1 MSSELSVLLLE
12 DDQVTAELERRA
24 LTRAG
29 FTVGSASTVAASTTL
44 LRERPFDVIITDY
57 GLPDGEPWPLIQA
70 ANQQIPR
77 VPVIL
82 VTAMG
87 SEKVAAE
94 ALHRGVHEY
103 VKKADGF
110 WSQLP
115 AAVQRVVSAAA
126 AQRTLQMSD
135 KLFQLIA
142 GNLSDIIIAANLH
155 GEITY
160 ISPACH
166 LILGYEPLGLK
177 ALLSADLVHPDD
189 RYLIPT
195 ALENMRLHGQTTVS
209 YRCRTRSGGYRWIES
224 NLNSLSQSGAEIP
237 ELIVISRD
245 VTERKDAEIEI
256 TKLNSTLEGRL
267 ADLQRAGEA
276 LVVARNRAEDAN
288 RAKSDFLAAMS
299 HEIRT
304 PMNAILGMSDLLRET
319 ELDTVQGEY
328 VDRCRRA
335 GASLL
340 TLINDILDLSK
351 IESGRFDLEK
361 IPFDLEDLVEG
372 TVEMMA
378 SRAHLK
384 GVGLFATIA
393 PDAPLSLIGD
403 PTRLQQ
409 VIINLL
415 GNAVKFTHR
424 GEIILN
430 VSYEPNG
437 DDAHFRFQVSD
448 TGIGIPSE
456 KLETIFEDFTQADS
470 STTRRYGGTGLGL
483 GIARRLVECMGGFL
497 TVSSVVDRG
506 STFTFDAIFSI
517 DPAPVPVP
525 LPKNAQDLIGQ
536 PVLIVDD
543 NHTNRMIL
551 SSMCSG
557 WGMIPAEAESAAE
570 AEAAVESANST
581 GRPFALAILDI
592 LMPEVG
598 GFDTL
603 RQIRRIDLQ
612 LPVIMMTS
620 NNQPGDATKARSL
633 GASAFATKPIRRNEL
648 LRLLTAAIVPAR
660 EGPGAAPSAM
670 RSAAANVQAAAR
682 RMDILIAEDSE
693 DNRFLLKAYLGSRK
707 YDVKFVEN
715 GLDALNTFQARKF
728 DLVLMDILMPVMD
741 GLTATKLM
749 RSFEKQN
756 NRPPTPILALTANAL
771 LGHADES
778 RMAGCDLHLSKP
790 ISKEQLVEVVDNF
803 LQPRPS
809 ALRMQ

>member
-1 MSSELSVLLLE
+1 MDPELTVLLLE
-12 DDQVTAELERRA
+12 DDLVTAELERRA
-24 LTRAG
+24 MTRAG
-29 FTVGSASTVAASTTL
+29 LTVRAASTVASATKL
-44 LRERPFDVIITDY
+44 LREGPFDAVVSDY
-57 GLPDGEPWPLIQA
+57 NLPDGEPWPLLQA

-82 VTAMG
+82 VTSMG

-94 ALHRGVHEY
+94 ALHRGVHDY

-110 WSQLP
+110 WSELP
-115 AAVQRVVSAAA
+115 AAVRRVVRAAA

-142 GNLSDIIIAANLH
+142 GNLSDIIIAANLR

-166 LILGYEPLGLK
+166 LILGYEPHELK
-177 ALLSADLVHPDD
+177 ALLNLNLVHPDD
-189 RYLIPT
+189 HELMT
-195 ALENMRLHGQTTVS
+195 NALKATRLHGQSTATF
-209 YRCRTRSGGYRWIES
+209 RCRTRNGEYRWIES
-224 NLNSLSQSGAEIP
+224 NLNSLSQPSAEIP

-245 VTERKDAEIEI
+245 VTDRKNAEIEI
-256 TKLNSTLEGRL
+256 TKLNTTLEGRL
-267 ADLQRAGEA
+267 SDLQRAGEA
-276 LVVARNRAEDAN
+276 LVAARQHAENAS

-319 ELDTVQGEY
+319 ELDMVQGEY

-351 IESGRFDLEK
+351 IESGRFDLEQ
-361 IPFDLEDLVEG
+361 IPFDLEDVVED

-393 PDAPLSLIGD
+393 PDTPLKLIGD

-409 VIINLL
+409 VLVNLL
-415 GNAVKFTHR
+415 GNAVKFTQR
-424 GEIILN
+424 GEIVLN
-430 VSYEPNG
+430 VQPGNSHSS
-437 DDAHFRFQVSD
+437 AVHLRFEVSD
-448 TGIGIPSE
+448 TGIGIPTD
-456 KLETIFEDFTQADS
+456 KLDAIFEDFTQADS
-470 STTRRYGGTGLGL
+470 STTRRFGGTGLGL
-483 GIARRLVECMGGFL
+483 GIARRLVECMGGSL
-497 TVSSVVDRG
+497 TVSSIVDEG
-506 STFTFDAIFSI
+506 STFTFDAHLLI
-517 DPAPVPVP
+517 DPAPVTVP
-525 LPKNAQDLIGQ
+525 LPKHAKDLIGQ
-536 PVLIVDD
+536 RVLIVDD
-543 NHTNRMIL
+543 NHTNRLIL

-557 WGMIPAEAESAAE
+557 WGMIPAEATCAAD
-570 AEAAVESANST
+570 AEAALQSAKRD
-581 GRPFALAILDI
+581 GRPFSLAILDV
-592 LMPEVG
+592 LMPGVG
-598 GFDTL
+598 GFETL
-603 RQIRRIDLQ
+603 RQIRTIDLH

-648 LRLLTAAIVPAR
+648 LRLLTAAMASLNDNSI
-660 EGPGAAPSAM
+660 APSAE
-670 RSAAANVQAAAR
+670 AASSVANGKPPR
-682 RMDILIAEDSE
+682 KMEILVAEDSE
-693 DNRFLLKAYLGSRK
+693 DNRFLLRAYLAGRK

-715 GLDALNTFQARKF
+715 GLDALNTFQTRKF

-741 GLTATKLM
+741 GLTATRMM
-749 RSFEKQN
+749 RSFEQQN

-778 RMAGCDLHLSKP
+778 RDAGCDFHLSKP
-790 ISKEQLVEVVDNF
+790 ISKEQLVAAVDNF
-803 LQPRPS
+803 LQ
-809 ALRMQ
+809 